1 MYNHGYQLSRVSSYV
16 PLQVINDI
24 NSPNSCGIACL
35 RIKLKEKSL
44 IYFSKPV

>member
-1 MYNHGYQLSRVSSYV
+1 MYHYKLLMILTVQ
-16 PLQVINDI
+16 
-24 NSPNSCGIACL
+24 NSCGIACL